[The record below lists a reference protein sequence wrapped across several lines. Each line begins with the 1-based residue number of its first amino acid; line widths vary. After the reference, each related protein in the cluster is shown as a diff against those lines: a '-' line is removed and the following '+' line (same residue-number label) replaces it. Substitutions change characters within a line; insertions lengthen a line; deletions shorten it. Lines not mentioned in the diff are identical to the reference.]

1 MSPAGARAPRPRALE
16 VLAPGPSTTVQDLGR
31 PGLAHLGVGASGTA
45 DRGAH
50 RLAQRLVGNP
60 EGAAGLEVV
69 LGGLRVRA
77 RGALLV
83 AAAGAP
89 AGLRVDGRAA
99 ATRCP
104 VVVPDGAVL
113 ELAAPPTGVR
123 TVLAVRGGIQV
134 PAVLGSRSTDVLA
147 GLGPAAVAAG
157 DVLPVGVPD
166 EAGCTAPVVDLA
178 PPVRPDRGG
187 PAVLRAVPG
196 PREDWFAPGTLQA
209 LARTPWTAGRDGDR
223 VGLRLAGEPLV
234 RSRPGELP
242 SEGVVRGSLQVPP
255 SGLPTLLLADH
266 PVTGGYP
273 VVAVVVDADVDRAA
287 QLRPGDAVRFVLLP
301 PPATSPPGPDPRA
314 GAAGTAPPT
323 LAR

>member
-1 MSPAGARAPRPRALE
+1 LSPLDARAPRLRALE
-16 VLAPGPSTTVQDLGR
+16 VLEPGPSTTVQDLGR
-31 PGLAHLGVGASGTA
+31 PGSAHLGVGESGAA
-45 DRGAH
+45 DRAAH

-77 RGALLV
+77 RGSLVV

-89 AGLRVDGRAA
+89 SVLRVGGRAV

-104 VVVPDGAVL
+104 LVVPDGAVL

-123 TVLAVRGGIQV
+123 TLLAVRGGVRV

-147 GLGPAAVAAG
+147 GLGPPAVARG
-157 DVLPVGVPD
+157 DVLPVGAPD
-166 EAGCTAPVVDLA
+166 GTGCTAPAVDLA
-178 PPVRPDRGG
+178 PPLRLDRGG
-187 PAVLRAVPG
+187 PVVLRVVPG
-196 PREDWFAPGTLQA
+196 PREDWFAPDALGA
-209 LARTPWTAGRDGDR
+209 LASTSWTASSEGDR

-234 RSRPGELP
+234 RGRPGELP

-273 VVAVVVDADVDRAA
+273 VVAVVVDEDVDRAA
-287 QLRPGDAVRFVLLP
+287 QLRPGDPVRFAVLP
-301 PPATSPPGPDPRA
+301 RPGHGAARARA
-314 GAAGTAPPT
+314 GGAGPPT
-323 LAR
+323 LGR

>member
-1 MSPAGARAPRPRALE
+1 MSGRRARGPRPRALE

-31 PGLAHLGVGASGTA
+31 PGLAHLGVGESGAA
-45 DRGAH
+45 DRAAH

-89 AGLRVDGRAA
+89 VALRVDGRAA
-99 ATRCP
+99 WSGCP

-113 ELAAPPTGVR
+113 EVGAPAAGVR
-123 TVLAVRGGIQV
+123 TLLAVRGGVQV
-134 PAVLGSRSTDVLA
+134 PAVLGSRATDVLA

-157 DVLPVGVPD
+157 DVLPVGEPGD
-166 EAGCTAPVVDLA
+166 SGCTAPVVDLA
-178 PPVRPDRGG
+178 PPARVERGG
-187 PAVLRAVPG
+187 PAVLRVVPG
-196 PREDWFAPGTLQA
+196 PREDWFAPGA
-209 LARTPWTAGRDGDR
+209 LEALVGTPWTAGSEGDR

-234 RSRPGELP
+234 RERTGELP

-287 QLRPGDAVRFVLLP
+287 QLRPGDAVRFVLAP
-301 PPATSPPGPDPRA
+301 PPGSAHPGGARA
-314 GAAGTAPPT
+314 GAGGSAPPT